1 MPIMSERLGSGK
13 WKVDFSADYYNAHS
27 LSEMSGG
34 TDGETPVSSN
44 TAKKNQLVAEKLI
57 ITAPMLVG
65 DLTFGEEASAVDRTS
80 DFTQSG
86 FSADNHIQQQT
97 TMWSVFANYA
107 LKLGNFSVNAGLRW
121 QNERNRYDLNGE
133 RNDEMS
139 PNYHVLIP
147 RATITY
153 QKAPWTHSLSYQ
165 CTRYNPP
172 YSILSSAVTYT
183 SKYEYQSG
191 NPFLQPQTSHS
202 VVWKSQWKWIHA
214 EAIYRFQKNVY
225 HSIASAYDDVNHPGV
240 ILTDF
245 RTVPKTQYYM
255 VVLNLTPKI
264 GIWQMNYTAEFA
276 VEDHDYGELGIT
288 YNWHGLM
295 TDFTF
300 DNTFTL
306 PHAWILNVTGNI
318 TPYQKS
324 AYWINKTTG
333 SLDLRLSKQF
343 LRDKSLNVALV
354 ASDLLRTKY
363 DEGTA
368 YGGIG
373 YRNTYSLYR
382 DTRRIGINLSWKFN
396 ATRSRYKGS
405 HAGQS
410 ERNRL

>member
-1 MPIMSERLGSGK
+1 M
-13 WKVDFSADYYNAHS
+13 
-27 LSEMSGG
+27 
-34 TDGETPVSSN
+34 
-44 TAKKNQLVAEKLI
+44 
-57 ITAPMLVG
+57 
-65 DLTFGEEASAVDRTS
+65 
-80 DFTQSG
+80 
-86 FSADNHIQQQT
+86 
-97 TMWSVFANYA
+97 
-107 LKLGNFSVNAGLRW
+107 
-121 QNERNRYDLNGE
+121 
-133 RNDEMS
+133 
-139 PNYHVLIP
+139 
-147 RATITY
+147 
-153 QKAPWTHSLSYQ
+153 
-165 CTRYNPP
+165 
-172 YSILSSAVTYT
+172 
-183 SKYEYQSG
+183 
-191 NPFLQPQTSHS
+191 
-202 VVWKSQWKWIHA
+202 
-214 EAIYRFQKNVY
+214 
-225 HSIASAYDDVNHPGV
+225 

-276 VEDHDYGELGIT
+276 VEDLDYGELGIA

-300 DNTFTL
+300 DNSFTL
-306 PHAWILNVTGNI
+306 PHTWILNVKGSI

-324 AYWINKTTG
+324 AYWINKANG

-396 ATRSRYKGS
+396 ATKSRYKGS